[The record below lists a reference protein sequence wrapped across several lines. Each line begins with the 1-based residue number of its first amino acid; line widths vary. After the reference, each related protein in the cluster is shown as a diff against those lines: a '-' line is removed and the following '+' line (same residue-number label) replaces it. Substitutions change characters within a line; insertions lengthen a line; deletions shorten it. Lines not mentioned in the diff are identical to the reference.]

1 MTNASVALIARKSQ
15 NLAGDDLIQQFGSGG
30 SSNLESGMNAAA
42 LKKLRQQLEAISS
55 RVRSDAS
62 AMVEQARSP
71 TGGNAG
77 SELSNAPFHLGDMG
91 TDEFLYDMNTTL
103 LANEQYIVSEA
114 RDALRRIDLGTYGIC
129 QQCGQPIAKAR
140 LEAVPYTRYC
150 VKCAEI
156 VDATPQVSLNEG
168 RPRTPQDTLA
178 PEGEMQENRLRPE
191 SPLESL
197 HPPARHGDSHAV
209 GTAGGGTAIGGLAGA
224 NVGDGDPIIAE
235 LDDAMGSSN
244 FDAEDGRGDERLPRS
259 GPSGGAVG
267 GTPARKRA
275 T

>member
-1 MTNASVALIARKSQ
+1 
-15 NLAGDDLIQQFGSGG
+15 
-30 SSNLESGMNAAA
+30 MNATA
-42 LKKLRQQLEAISS
+42 LEKLRQQLEALSS
-55 RVRSDAS
+55 RVRSDAT
-62 AMVEQARSP
+62 AMVEEARSP
-71 TGGNAG
+71 TGGNVG
-77 SELSNAPFHLGDMG
+77 GPLSNAPFHLGDMG

-114 RDALRRIDLGTYGIC
+114 REALRRIDDGIYGTC
-129 QQCGQPIAKAR
+129 QDCGEQIAKAR
-140 LEAVPYTRYC
+140 LEAIPYTRFC
-150 VKCAEI
+150 VKCAELA
-156 VDATPQVSLNEG
+156 DATPQVSLNEG

-178 PEGEMQENRLRPE
+178 PEGEMQENRLRRADTLE
-191 SPLESL
+191 SPQ
-197 HPPARHGDSHAV
+197 PPVRRGDIHAA

-224 NVGDGDPIIAE
+224 NVGDGDPIVAE

-244 FDAEDGRGDERLPRS
+244 FDAEDGRGDDRIPRS